1 MLYASEAFPN
11 ADQLFEQAF
20 ATLDPVPPLLR
31 LLQEH
36 PTCSA
41 IRSLVIV
48 YFEAV
53 EKDPASAPTL
63 ASALASLAKSS
74 SAPTFKGGNF
84 HDLVSDALAGLHFKF
99 LDDEDKPQDYGPQN
113 PHLLESL
120 LSGLSLKHGF
130 SITPDMSW
138 AIDRGLKVSRCSK
151 NPEVFVVGTCIQ
163 LLLHGVTITTEM
175 VGRYRKRPE
184 EVAKMLRAQKKAEIV
199 KDPRAIQVLEV
210 CNVSH

>member
-1 MLYASEAFPN
+1 MLYTSEAFPN
-11 ADQLFEQAF
+11 ADHLFEQAF
-20 ATLDPVPPLLR
+20 AALDPVPPLLC
-31 LLQEH
+31 LMQEH

-53 EKDPASAPTL
+53 EKDPASAATL
-63 ASALASLAKSS
+63 ASTLASLAKTSS
-74 SAPTFKGGNF
+74 PPTFKGGKF
-84 HDLVSDALAGLHFKF
+84 YDLVGDALAGLHFKF
-99 LDDEDKPQDYGPQN
+99 LDDEDKPQDYGPHN

-130 SITPDMSW
+130 RITPDMSW
-138 AIDRGLKVSRCSK
+138 AIDYGLKVSRRSK
-151 NPEVFVVGTCIQ
+151 NPENFVVGTCIQ

-175 VGRYRKRPE
+175 VGRYRKRPKK
-184 EVAKMLRAQKKAEIV
+184 VAKMLRAQRKAGIV
-199 KDPRAIQVLEV
+199 KDPHAIQVLEV